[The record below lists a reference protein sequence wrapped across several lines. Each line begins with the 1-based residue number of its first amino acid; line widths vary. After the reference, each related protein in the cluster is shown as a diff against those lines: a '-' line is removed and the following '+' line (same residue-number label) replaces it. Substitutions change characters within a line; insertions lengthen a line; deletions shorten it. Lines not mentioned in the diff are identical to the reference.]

1 MKNDPAAAVR
11 WFDAEQ
17 AMTLALQA
25 YYAAC
30 RDVQPPQ
37 GESWDD
43 AEAGPWADAGGF
55 AWSFHAAFTR
65 RLSLAAWRRGIA
77 PPSGC
82 ADESL
87 GWPERGDLGEEKE
100 FLEHLERCGLCVDE
114 NAVDNRSKPG
124 VG

>member
-1 MKNDPAAAVR
+1 MKNDPAASVR

-30 RDVQPPQ
+30 RDLQPPE

-43 AEAGPWADAGGF
+43 AEAGPWASAGDF
-55 AWSFHAAFTR
+55 AWEFHAAFTR

-77 PPSGC
+77 PPCGS
-82 ADESL
+82 ADEPL
-87 GWPERGDLGEEKE
+87 GWPKCGDVGEEME
-100 FLEHLERCGLCVDE
+100 FLEHLGKCGLCVE
-114 NAVDNRSKPG
+114 ESTPDNRPAKVSR
-124 VG
+124 

>member
-1 MKNDPAAAVR
+1 MV
-11 WFDAEQ
+11 W
-17 AMTLALQA
+17 ALQA

-30 RDVQPPQ
+30 REVEPHQ
-37 GESWDD
+37 GELDP
-43 AEAGPWADAGGF
+43 ETWASAGGF
-55 AWSFHAAFTR
+55 AHEFHAALTR
-65 RLSLAAWRRGIA
+65 RVSLAAFRRGIA